1 MLLGLWSAGF
11 GWLVIGAAALSSA
24 GLFYYLQIARS
35 MYMTDPAAPDG
46 AELGPVKAN
55 WELATAILLLALLTM
70 GVGLYP
76 GPVMEAAR
84 AAVGLG

>member
-1 MLLGLWSAGF
+1 MAARSSGLAAAASR
-11 GWLVIGAAALSSA
+11 AAALSSA

-35 MYMTDPAAPDG
+35 IYMTDPAAPDG